1 MAKKFIYLDAETI
14 PDGDIEDFE
23 LYKEPPKNYKDPDKI
38 KAWME
43 EQKEEQYLKQAVDTN
58 RAKFLTIGVAVNE
71 DAPKVFVDLASYDE
85 LTILTEFEAFL
96 KNERETKITEG
107 VNEDR
112 YTFNDLV
119 FVGHN
124 IKKFDLQIL
133 FVKSIKYNLPLL
145 GELVHPARLRFNNGK
160 SYDIMEVWGGAD
172 TQNYVSLDTV
182 ANTIGIQGKKGMDGS
197 MVYPKFKEG
206 KIDEII
212 QYQKDD
218 VILTRAVFKRMKN
231 IIGAYDW
238 S

>member
-58 RAKFLTIGVAVNE
+58 RAKFLTIGVAVND
-71 DAPKVFVDLASYDE
+71 DAPKVFVDLAAYDE

-212 QYQKDD
+212 EYQKDD

-231 IIGAYDW
+231 IIGAYD
-238 S
+238 

>member
-1 MAKKFIYLDAETI
+1 MARKYIYLDAETI
-14 PDGDIEDFE
+14 PDGEMEDFE
-23 LYKEPPKNYKDPDKI
+23 LYKDPPKNFKDPEKI

-43 EQKEEQYLKQAVDTN
+43 EQKEEQFLKQSVDTN
-58 RAKFLTIGVAVNE
+58 RAKLLTIGAAVNE
-71 DAPKVFVDLASYDE
+71 GQPQVFVDLGNYNE
-85 LTILTEFEAFL
+85 LNMLKEFELFL

-112 YTFNDLV
+112 YTFNDLI

-133 FVKSIKYNLPLL
+133 FVKAVKYNLPLL
-145 GELVHPARLRFNNGK
+145 GEMVHPARFRYNQNK
-160 SYDIMEVWGGAD
+160 SYDIMEIWGGAD
-172 TQNYVSLDTV
+172 ANGYISLDTV
-182 ANTIGIQGKKGMDGS
+182 ANTMGIQGKKGMDGS

-218 VILTRAVFKRMKN
+218 VILTREVFKRMKN
-231 IIGAYDW
+231 IIGAYD
-238 S
+238 

>member
-1 MAKKFIYLDAETI
+1 MAKKYIYLDAETI

-58 RAKFLTIGVAVNE
+58 RAKFLTIGVAVND

-112 YTFNDLV
+112 YTFNDLI

-160 SYDIMEVWGGAD
+160 SYDIMEIWGGAD

-218 VILTRAVFKRMKN
+218 VILTRSVFKRMKN
-231 IIGAYDW
+231 IIGAYD
-238 S
+238 

>member
-231 IIGAYDW
+231 IIGAYD
-238 S
+238 

>member
-1 MAKKFIYLDAETI
+1 MARKFIYLDAETI

-23 LYKEPPKNYKDPDKI
+23 LYKDPPKTYKDPEKI

-43 EQKEEQYLKQAVDTN
+43 EQKEEQFLRQSVDTN
-58 RAKFLTIGVAVNE
+58 RAKLLTIGAAVN
-71 DAPKVFVDLASYDE
+71 DGQPQVFVDVAAYDE
-85 LTILTEFEAFL
+85 LTMLKDFEAFL

-112 YTFNDLV
+112 YTFNDLI

-124 IKKFDLQIL
+124 IKKFDLQIM
-133 FVKSIKYNLPLL
+133 FVKAVKYNLQYL
-145 GELVHPARLRFNNGK
+145 GELIHPARMRYNNQK
-160 SYDIMEVWGGAD
+160 SYDIMEIWGGAD
-172 TQNYVSLDTV
+172 ANTYISLDTV
-182 ANTIGIQGKKGMDGS
+182 ANTMGIQGKKGMDGS

-218 VILTRAVFKRMKN
+218 VILTREVFKRVKN
-231 IIGAYDW
+231 MIGAYD
-238 S
+238 

>member
-1 MAKKFIYLDAETI
+1 MARKFIYLDAETI
-14 PDGDIEDFE
+14 PDGEMEDFE
-23 LYKEPPKNYKDPDKI
+23 LYKDPPKNFKDPEKI

-43 EQKEEQYLKQAVDTN
+43 EQKEEQFLRQSVDTN
-58 RAKFLTIGVAVNE
+58 RAKLLTIGAAVN
-71 DAPKVFVDLASYDE
+71 DGQPQVFVDLGTYNE
-85 LTILTEFEAFL
+85 LTMLKDFELFL

-112 YTFNDLV
+112 YTFNDLI

-133 FVKSIKYNLPLL
+133 FVKAVKYNLPLL
-145 GELVHPARLRFNNGK
+145 GELAHQSRMRYNNQK
-160 SYDIMEVWGGAD
+160 SYDIMEIWGGAD
-172 TQNYVSLDTV
+172 SNNYVSLDTV
-182 ANTIGIQGKKGMDGS
+182 ANTMGIQGKKGMDGS

-218 VILTRAVFKRMKN
+218 VILTREVFKRMKN
-231 IIGAYDW
+231 MIGAYD
-238 S
+238 